1 MRAPLEVPFEAP
13 RAMKEEEEGDLAFI
27 EKRLM
32 QINFLDP
39 KVIAAWTEDRTA
51 Q

>member
-1 MRAPLEVPFEAP
+1 
-13 RAMKEEEEGDLAFI
+13 MKEEEEGNLAFV

-39 KVIAAWTEDRTA
+39 KVIAAWTEDVPSGT
-51 Q
+51 